1 MTSVKTAISLEEG
14 LLERIDRRAQE
25 LSVSRSRFL
34 AEAAEERLRRQESR
48 EMKARLDE
56 VYADGEP
63 PEERK
68 RRKALLRKRAAR
80 LGDDW

>member
-14 LLERIDRRAQE
+14 LLERIDRRAEE
-25 LSVSRSRFL
+25 LSVSRSRYL

-63 PEERK
+63 PEERE
-68 RRKALLRKRAAR
+68 RRKALLRRRAAR
-80 LGDDW
+80 LGDEW